1 MSPKSASIIGDK
13 VPAAVWEER
22 ERLRLLAKFH
32 EGIPR
37 HIFIK
42 CHSKTLFAEIVV
54 IIIQAA
60 FVANT

>member
-13 VPAAVWEER
+13 VPAALKER

-54 IIIQAA
+54 IIIQAS